1 MLYTPLLGIYQ
12 NQTHHLALNK
22 GLMDS
27 GLDSM
32 CNQHSRML
40 HECHNDIKISV
51 VGWPFGPRL
60 ALHRALG
67 RVSLLLQGVG
77 AL

>member
-1 MLYTPLLGIYQ
+1 MEKKKNNHCPGMLYTPLLGIYQ

-32 CNQHSRML
+32 CIIIP
-40 HECHNDIKISV
+40 ECYMNVIMTSKSPWW
-51 VGWPFGPRL
+51 G
-60 ALHRALG
+60 G
-67 RVSLLLQGVG
+67 RSDPG
-77 AL
+77 